1 MALSLE
7 AQKRKEAYTKEWQ
20 KQYTKK
26 YTIQLRKGKDD
37 ELIKFIDELE
47 NKNEV
52 FKKLLLEYANL
63 NK

>member
-7 AQKRKEAYTKEWQ
+7 AQKRKEAYTKKWQ

-52 FKKLLLEYANL
+52 FKKL
-63 NK
+63 